1 MEQHIHFCTTS
12 DGVRIAYA
20 TVGEGPPLVKA
31 ANWLNHLEF
40 DWQSPIW
47 RHLLEEFARDHLLVR
62 YDERGNGLSDWDVE
76 NLSFEEFVR
85 DLESVVDAVGLSRF
99 PLLGISQGGAVAIA
113 YAVRHPERVSHLIL
127 YGAYARG
134 WARRGSADEID
145 RREALLTLTKLG
157 WGQDN
162 PAYRQLWTTLYVPD
176 AAPAQMQ
183 WFNDL
188 QRVSASPENAV
199 RLLNEVGKI
208 DVLDLLPQ
216 VRVPTLVLHC
226 RNEVVVPF
234 EEGRLL
240 AASIPGALF
249 VPLEGRNHLL
259 LESESAWA
267 AFIAE
272 VRRFLGTEMR
282 AEGNKQDLRSKSSG
296 KEKLS
301 GRSLPDRYRIVSSLG
316 AGGMG
321 EVYLAQDARLDR
333 KVAIKVLPPEL
344 TADERARKRLIR
356 EAQAAAKLDHPNICS
371 IYEVGD
377 ELDAGFI
384 VMQYVEGETLGK
396 LIQRQPLDLRESLD
410 IAVQIAGALAEA
422 HSRGIVHRDIKPQ
435 NVMITARGQVKVL
448 DFGLAKIVQQKD
460 LADSAAETES
470 LLTEPGMIIGTVPYM
485 SPEQVRGETLDARS
499 DIFSFGAV
507 VYEMVSGHQPFA
519 AESAAATISTILT
532 KEPPP
537 LVRYS
542 REVPGELERI
552 VSKALRKDREQRYQT
567 AKDLLI
573 DLKSLSEELTFE
585 AKLGTSTPARSTGE
599 SETVTSNR
607 DARVETAPQPPARTA
622 EIGTTRTVSRDYLIG
637 GVRRHKLQ
645 FAALVFLL
653 ITLAG
658 VGIYLELGHGKAIDS
673 LAVLPFTNVSGDPN
687 TEYLSDGITESLIN
701 NLSQLPNLTVM
712 SRNSVF
718 RYKGQ
723 EADAQVVGRD
733 LKVQAVLTGR
743 MVQRGDNLSI
753 SAELVDVRNNSHL
766 WGGQYNRKLS
776 DILAVQAEISREIS
790 EKLRLQLSGEQ
801 QKRLV
806 KRHTDNN
813 EAYQLYLKGRYYW
826 NRRTEEGTKRGI
838 EYFGQAIERD
848 PSYALAYAGIAD
860 CYNNL
865 GTNIVGGLASNDVMP
880 KAKQAAMKALEID
893 ETLAEAHTSL
903 AQTRFLYDWD
913 WPGAEIEYKRAID
926 LNPNYAHGHHW
937 YSHYLLAMGR
947 VKESLAES
955 LRALDLDPLDL
966 PITTHLGW
974 HYLYAREYDRAI
986 EQLRKALD
994 MDSRFLPAHLF
1005 LGQAYAQEAM
1015 YDKATAELQQAI
1027 GLSRENP
1034 VMVAVLGYAYAMSGK
1049 KGEAQMILHKLNGL
1063 SKQRSVPSQEIAAI
1077 HTALGEKDQAFEWLR
1092 RAYEERYSGLV
1103 YLKNDPALD
1112 GLRSDPRFADLM
1124 RRVGLAP

>member
-321 EVYLAQDARLDR
+321 EVYLAHDTRLDR
-333 KVAIKVLPPEL
+333 RVAIKVLPPES
-344 TADERARKRLIR
+344 TADAAARRRLIR
-356 EAQAAAKLDHPNICS
+356 EAQAAAKLDHPNICA
-371 IYEVGD
+371 IHEVGD
-377 ELDAGFI
+377 GLDDAFI
-384 VMQYVEGETLGK
+384 VMQYVEGETLAK
-396 LIQRQPLDLRESLD
+396 LIQRKPLDLRESLD
-410 IAVQIAGALAEA
+410 LAVQIAGALAEA

-435 NVMITARGQVKVL
+435 NVMITTRGQVKVL
-448 DFGLAKIVQQKD
+448 DFGLAKIVQQKSLD
-460 LADSAAETES
+460 DSAAQTES

-507 VYEMVSGHQPFA
+507 VYEMVSGRQPFA
-519 AESAAATISTILT
+519 AENTAATISTILT
-532 KEPPP
+532 REPPP
-537 LVRYS
+537 LARYS

-552 VSKALRKDREQRYQT
+552 VSKALRKDREERYQT

-573 DLKSLSEELTFE
+573 DLKSLRDHLEFE
-585 AKLGTSTPARSTGE
+585 AKLERSKPPDLMAGA
-599 SETVTSNR
+599 TVATNQEHEM
-607 DARVETAPQPPARTA
+607 VETASQPAVQTGDVAARPTSSA
-622 EIGTTRTVSRDYLIG
+622 EYIISNPLRN
-637 GVRRHKLQ
+637 RRGL
-645 FAALVFLL
+645 ALVVA
-653 ITLAG
+653 TL
-658 VGIYLELGHGKAIDS
+658 ER
-673 LAVLPFTNVSGDPN
+673 
-687 TEYLSDGITESLIN
+687 
-701 NLSQLPNLTVM
+701 
-712 SRNSVF
+712 RN
-718 RYKGQ
+718 R
-723 EADAQVVGRD
+723 
-733 LKVQAVLTGR
+733 
-743 MVQRGDNLSI
+743 
-753 SAELVDVRNNSHL
+753 
-766 WGGQYNRKLS
+766 
-776 DILAVQAEISREIS
+776 
-790 EKLRLQLSGEQ
+790 
-801 QKRLV
+801 
-806 KRHTDNN
+806 
-813 EAYQLYLKGRYYW
+813 
-826 NRRTEEGTKRGI
+826 
-838 EYFGQAIERD
+838 
-848 PSYALAYAGIAD
+848 
-860 CYNNL
+860 
-865 GTNIVGGLASNDVMP
+865 
-880 KAKQAAMKALEID
+880 
-893 ETLAEAHTSL
+893 
-903 AQTRFLYDWD
+903 
-913 WPGAEIEYKRAID
+913 
-926 LNPNYAHGHHW
+926 
-937 YSHYLLAMGR
+937 
-947 VKESLAES
+947 
-955 LRALDLDPLDL
+955 
-966 PITTHLGW
+966 
-974 HYLYAREYDRAI
+974 
-986 EQLRKALD
+986 
-994 MDSRFLPAHLF
+994 
-1005 LGQAYAQEAM
+1005 
-1015 YDKATAELQQAI
+1015 
-1027 GLSRENP
+1027 
-1034 VMVAVLGYAYAMSGK
+1034 
-1049 KGEAQMILHKLNGL
+1049 
-1063 SKQRSVPSQEIAAI
+1063 
-1077 HTALGEKDQAFEWLR
+1077 
-1092 RAYEERYSGLV
+1092 
-1103 YLKNDPALD
+1103 
-1112 GLRSDPRFADLM
+1112 
-1124 RRVGLAP
+1124 

>member
-20 TVGEGPPLVKA
+20 TVGAGPPLVKA

-134 WARRGSADEID
+134 WARRGSSEEID

-176 AAPAQMQ
+176 AAPEQMQ

-199 RLLNEVGKI
+199 RLLNELGKI

-226 RNEVVVPF
+226 RDEVVVPF

-267 AFIAE
+267 IFIAE
-272 VRRFLGTEMR
+272 VRRFLGTEKR
-282 AEGNKQDLRSKSSG
+282 AEGSKQDSQSKSSV
-296 KEKLS
+296 KAEFS
-301 GRSLPDRYRIVSSLG
+301 RRSLPDRYRIVSSLG

-333 KVAIKVLPPEL
+333 KVAIKVLPPES

-356 EAQAAAKLDHPNICS
+356 EAQAAAKLDHPNICA

-384 VMQYVEGETLGK
+384 VMQYVEGETLAK
-396 LIQRQPLDLRESLD
+396 LIQRKPLDLRESLD

-448 DFGLAKIVQQKD
+448 DFGLAKIVQQKS

-485 SPEQVRGETLDARS
+485 SPEQVRGETLDDRS

-507 VYEMVSGHQPFA
+507 VYEMVSGRQPFA
-519 AESAAATISTILT
+519 AESAAATTSTILT

-537 LVRYS
+537 LARYS

-552 VSKALRKDREQRYQT
+552 VSKALRKDREERYQT
-567 AKDLLI
+567 SKDLLI

-585 AKLGTSTPARSTGE
+585 AK
-599 SETVTSNR
+599 
-607 DARVETAPQPPARTA
+607 
-622 EIGTTRTVSRDYLIG
+622 
-637 GVRRHKLQ
+637 
-645 FAALVFLL
+645 
-653 ITLAG
+653 
-658 VGIYLELGHGKAIDS
+658 
-673 LAVLPFTNVSGDPN
+673 
-687 TEYLSDGITESLIN
+687 
-701 NLSQLPNLTVM
+701 
-712 SRNSVF
+712 
-718 RYKGQ
+718 
-723 EADAQVVGRD
+723 
-733 LKVQAVLTGR
+733 
-743 MVQRGDNLSI
+743 
-753 SAELVDVRNNSHL
+753 
-766 WGGQYNRKLS
+766 
-776 DILAVQAEISREIS
+776 
-790 EKLRLQLSGEQ
+790 
-801 QKRLV
+801 
-806 KRHTDNN
+806 
-813 EAYQLYLKGRYYW
+813 
-826 NRRTEEGTKRGI
+826 
-838 EYFGQAIERD
+838 
-848 PSYALAYAGIAD
+848 
-860 CYNNL
+860 
-865 GTNIVGGLASNDVMP
+865 
-880 KAKQAAMKALEID
+880 
-893 ETLAEAHTSL
+893 
-903 AQTRFLYDWD
+903 
-913 WPGAEIEYKRAID
+913 
-926 LNPNYAHGHHW
+926 
-937 YSHYLLAMGR
+937 
-947 VKESLAES
+947 
-955 LRALDLDPLDL
+955 
-966 PITTHLGW
+966 
-974 HYLYAREYDRAI
+974 
-986 EQLRKALD
+986 
-994 MDSRFLPAHLF
+994 
-1005 LGQAYAQEAM
+1005 
-1015 YDKATAELQQAI
+1015 
-1027 GLSRENP
+1027 
-1034 VMVAVLGYAYAMSGK
+1034 
-1049 KGEAQMILHKLNGL
+1049 
-1063 SKQRSVPSQEIAAI
+1063 
-1077 HTALGEKDQAFEWLR
+1077 
-1092 RAYEERYSGLV
+1092 
-1103 YLKNDPALD
+1103 
-1112 GLRSDPRFADLM
+1112 
-1124 RRVGLAP
+1124 

>member
-12 DGVRIAYA
+12 DGVSIAYA

-76 NLSFEEFVR
+76 NLSFDEFVR
-85 DLESVVDAVGLSRF
+85 DLESVVDAVGLDRF

-134 WARRGSADEID
+134 WARRGSSEEID

-176 AAPAQMQ
+176 AAPEQMQ
-183 WFNDL
+183 CFNDL

-226 RNEVVVPF
+226 RDEVVVPF

-267 AFIAE
+267 IFIAE
-272 VRRFLGTEMR
+272 VRRFLGTEKR
-282 AEGNKQDLRSKSSG
+282 AETNEQDSQSKSLR
-296 KEKLS
+296 KAELS
-301 GRSLPDRYRIVSSLG
+301 RRKLPDRYRIVSSLG

-321 EVYLAQDARLDR
+321 EVYLAHDARLDR
-333 KVAIKVLPPEL
+333 KVAIKVLPPES
-344 TADERARKRLIR
+344 TADEAARKRLIR
-356 EAQAAAKLDHPNICS
+356 EAQAAAKLDHPNICA
-371 IYEVGD
+371 IHEVGD

-384 VMQYVEGETLGK
+384 VMQYVEGETLAK
-396 LIQRQPLDLRESLD
+396 LIQRKPLDLRESLD

-448 DFGLAKIVQQKD
+448 DFGLAKIVQQKS
-460 LADSAAETES
+460 LADSAGETES

-485 SPEQVRGETLDARS
+485 SPEQVRGETLDDRS

-507 VYEMVSGHQPFA
+507 IYEMVSGRQPFA
-519 AESAAATISTILT
+519 AESAAATTSTILT

-537 LVRYS
+537 LARYS

-552 VSKALRKDREQRYQT
+552 VSKALRKDRELRYQT

-599 SETVTSNR
+599 SETVTSNG

-658 VGIYLELGHGKAIDS
+658 LGIYLLLGRGKAIDS
-673 LAVLPFTNVSGDPN
+673 IAVLPFANVSGDPN

-701 NLSQLPNLTVM
+701 NLSRSIACPKYSMPLLIP
-712 SRNSVF
+712 SSV
-718 RYKGQ
+718 
-723 EADAQVVGRD
+723 
-733 LKVQAVLTGR
+733 
-743 MVQRGDNLSI
+743 
-753 SAELVDVRNNSHL
+753 
-766 WGGQYNRKLS
+766 
-776 DILAVQAEISREIS
+776 
-790 EKLRLQLSGEQ
+790 
-801 QKRLV
+801 
-806 KRHTDNN
+806 
-813 EAYQLYLKGRYYW
+813 
-826 NRRTEEGTKRGI
+826 
-838 EYFGQAIERD
+838 
-848 PSYALAYAGIAD
+848 
-860 CYNNL
+860 
-865 GTNIVGGLASNDVMP
+865 
-880 KAKQAAMKALEID
+880 
-893 ETLAEAHTSL
+893 
-903 AQTRFLYDWD
+903 
-913 WPGAEIEYKRAID
+913 
-926 LNPNYAHGHHW
+926 
-937 YSHYLLAMGR
+937 LLF
-947 VKESLAES
+947 
-955 LRALDLDPLDL
+955 
-966 PITTHLGW
+966 
-974 HYLYAREYDRAI
+974 
-986 EQLRKALD
+986 Q
-994 MDSRFLPAHLF
+994 
-1005 LGQAYAQEAM
+1005 
-1015 YDKATAELQQAI
+1015 
-1027 GLSRENP
+1027 
-1034 VMVAVLGYAYAMSGK
+1034 
-1049 KGEAQMILHKLNGL
+1049 
-1063 SKQRSVPSQEIAAI
+1063 
-1077 HTALGEKDQAFEWLR
+1077 
-1092 RAYEERYSGLV
+1092 
-1103 YLKNDPALD
+1103 
-1112 GLRSDPRFADLM
+1112 
-1124 RRVGLAP
+1124 